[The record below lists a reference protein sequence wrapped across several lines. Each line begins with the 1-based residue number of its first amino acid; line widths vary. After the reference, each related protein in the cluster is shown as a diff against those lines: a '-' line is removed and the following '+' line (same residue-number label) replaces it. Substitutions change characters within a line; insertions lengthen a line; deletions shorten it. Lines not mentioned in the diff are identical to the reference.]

1 MEDIMRINKY
11 IASAGICSRRK
22 ADDLV
27 ANGNVRI
34 NGVVVKEAG
43 AQVGEGDVV
52 EVNGSVISA
61 AHKNVYIAV
70 NKPLGYITSMEDDR
84 ERATVADLVTDIP
97 ERLFP
102 VGRLDYNTTGLLIM
116 TNDGQL
122 TYTLTHPKHEVYKT
136 YVARVEGV
144 ISGSRLAKLRRG
156 VDIGGFVTS
165 PAKVKLVKQ
174 MPRYAVVE
182 ISIREGKNRQVRK
195 MFAAVG
201 NRVQELKRVSI
212 GEIRLGQDERGT
224 LQETDQRGDRV
235 SQEPVGRQSTQLSNT
250 ESYASFTKNPYLL
263 HMIWH
268 FSLKVKGFQRDKYQG
283 CYL

>member
-52 EVNGSVISA
+52 AVNGSVISA

-212 GEIRLGQDERGT
+212 GEIRLGRMKEGHYRKLT
-224 LQETDQRGDRV
+224 RE
-235 SQEPVGRQSTQLSNT
+235 EI
-250 ESYASFTKNPYLL
+250 EYLR
-263 HMIWH
+263 
-268 FSLKVKGFQRDKYQG
+268 SL
-283 CYL
+283 

>member
-1 MEDIMRINKY
+1 MRINKY

-156 VDIGGFVTS
+156 VADCGKGYFLC
-165 PAKVKLVKQ
+165 A
-174 MPRYAVVE
+174 E
-182 ISIREGKNRQVRK
+182 SIH
-195 MFAAVG
+195 
-201 NRVQELKRVSI
+201 KRACY
-212 GEIRLGQDERGT
+212 RLPLRA
-224 LQETDQRGDRV
+224 R
-235 SQEPVGRQSTQLSNT
+235 SCNPHSNYGR
-250 ESYASFTKNPYLL
+250 
-263 HMIWH
+263 H
-268 FSLKVKGFQRDKYQG
+268 RQG
-283 CYL
+283 CRKRYSYKERRGA